1 MSGTGWR
8 SSVAFGLVLMAGSL
22 PARQAP
28 TVKDG
33 VYTEEQATRGQAAY
47 EKHCVRC
54 HLADLGG
61 DQLAAPL
68 VGEAFLQRWQST
80 SLAVLFNAV
89 RKTMPSDDPGSASDE
104 EYAAIISYVLKM
116 NQFPAGTRELSSKP
130 AELESIS
137 FGTSGSGGD
146 R

>member
-1 MSGTGWR
+1 MTGSYR
-8 SSVAFGLVLMAGSL
+8 RASVAVGIAVMAGSL
-22 PARQAP
+22 LAREAP
-28 TVKDG
+28 TVSDG
-33 VYTEEQATRGQAAY
+33 VYTDAQATRGQAAY

-68 VGEAFLQRWQST
+68 VGEGFLQRWQTS

-104 EYAAIISYVLKM
+104 EYAAIIAYVLKT

-130 AELESIS
+130 AELESIG
-137 FGTSGSGGD
+137 FGKGDSGGG